1 MEVGVSFRSG
11 ALAASLLGGS
21 LLVALPALAASR
33 GDGCF
38 LANDWQGWKSP
49 SPNVIY
55 IRVRPNDV
63 YRLDLSAGSWQLQNP
78 GVHLVNVVRGSNWLC
93 SPLDFDLELRDD
105 HGVMQQPLIVKS
117 MERLT
122 PDEVKAIPTK
132 FRP

>member
-63 YRLDLSAGSWQLQNP
+63 YRLDL
-78 GVHLVNVVRGSNWLC
+78 
-93 SPLDFDLELRDD
+93 
-105 HGVMQQPLIVKS
+105 
-117 MERLT
+117 
-122 PDEVKAIPTK
+122 
-132 FRP
+132 